1 MGVRGPQEC
10 AILAQTT
17 DFTLPCVLETIL
29 GNRFQSWSV
38 LGWTKTLFH
47 PMGSGRSMLSHS
59 HCDALRCITSL
70 RSRRGEEIFRS
81 NLVDSLPALLRRF
94 WASHGSL
101 PSDREESPNLEQFR
115 QKSTKNVRPSALVW
129 TNLSC
134 SRMRRSRACYRC
146 APRMCGQYAAS
157 YRPRTPL
164 GRGRPACPPLGAR
177 SLSRPEKG
185 WRASQGCGEPTFHS
199 PLHFERS
206 GADFGCECPTPR
218 RFESGRG
225 VETRDAY
232 LGEIVLSVM
241 GSGRRR
247 YLNSSSSS
255 RLQRLK
261 CADMR
266 LLLRC
271 VGVSPALALHHDGE
285 GARCSDFW
293 ALRSTPLQYALQ
305 DSVMWQPTL
314 GMIIYAQVL
323 VFHSTAKV

>member
-1 MGVRGPQEC
+1 M
-10 AILAQTT
+10 
-17 DFTLPCVLETIL
+17 
-29 GNRFQSWSV
+29 
-38 LGWTKTLFH
+38 
-47 PMGSGRSMLSHS
+47 
-59 HCDALRCITSL
+59 
-70 RSRRGEEIFRS
+70 
-81 NLVDSLPALLRRF
+81 
-94 WASHGSL
+94 
-101 PSDREESPNLEQFR
+101 EQFC
-115 QKSTKNVRPSALVW
+115 QKSTKSVRPSALVW

-134 SRMRRSRACYRC
+134 SRMRRSRAQYGCV
-146 APRMCGQYAAS
+146 ARMCGQYAAS

-206 GADFGCECPTPR
+206 GADFGCECSTPR

-232 LGEIVLSVM
+232 LGEIVLPVM

-271 VGVSPALALHHDGE
+271 IGVSLSLALRCLGE
-285 GARCSDFW
+285 GARGSDFW
-293 ALRSTPLQYALQ
+293 ALRIHCLQYTSQ
-305 DSVMWQPTL
+305 QTVMWQPTL

>member
-1 MGVRGPQEC
+1 M
-10 AILAQTT
+10 
-17 DFTLPCVLETIL
+17 
-29 GNRFQSWSV
+29 
-38 LGWTKTLFH
+38 
-47 PMGSGRSMLSHS
+47 
-59 HCDALRCITSL
+59 
-70 RSRRGEEIFRS
+70 
-81 NLVDSLPALLRRF
+81 DSLPALLRRF
-94 WASHGSL
+94 WARHGSL
-101 PSDREESPNLEQFR
+101 PLDRADSLDSEQFR
-115 QKSTKNVRPSALVW
+115 QKSTKSVRPSALVW
-129 TNLSC
+129 TNLSR
-134 SRMRRSRACYRC
+134 SIMRRSRAQYGCVARI
-146 APRMCGQYAAS
+146 CGQYAAS

-185 WRASQGCGEPTFHS
+185 WRASQGCGEPAFHS

-206 GADFGCECPTPR
+206 GDDFGCECSTPR

-232 LGEIVLSVM
+232 LGEIVLPVM

-271 VGVSPALALHHDGE
+271 IGVSLSLAPHCLGE
-285 GARCSDFW
+285 GVQCSDFW
-293 ALRSTPLQYALQ
+293 ALPSTPLQYASQ
-305 DSVMWQPTL
+305 QTVMWQPTL
-314 GMIIYAQVL
+314 QLKFSAWWLI
-323 VFHSTAKV
+323 FHSTAKV

>member
-1 MGVRGPQEC
+1 MVP
-10 AILAQTT
+10 
-17 DFTLPCVLETIL
+17 
-29 GNRFQSWSV
+29 
-38 LGWTKTLFH
+38 
-47 PMGSGRSMLSHS
+47 
-59 HCDALRCITSL
+59 
-70 RSRRGEEIFRS
+70 
-81 NLVDSLPALLRRF
+81 LPALLRRF

-115 QKSTKNVRPSALVW
+115 QKSTKSVRPSALVW

-134 SRMRRSRACYRC
+134 SIMRRSRAYHRR
-146 APRMCGQYAAS
+146 APRICGQYAAS
-157 YRPRTPL
+157 YRPRAPL

-185 WRASQGCGEPTFHS
+185 WRASQGCGEPAFHS

-206 GADFGCECPTPR
+206 GDDFGCECSTPR

-232 LGEIVLSVM
+232 LGEIVLPVM
-241 GSGRRR
+241 GSGRRI

-271 VGVSPALALHHDGE
+271 IGVSLSLAPHCLGE
-285 GARCSDFW
+285 GVQCSDFW
-293 ALRSTPLQYALQ
+293 ALRSTPLQYVSQ
-305 DSVMWQPTL
+305 QTVMWHPTL
-314 GMIIYAQVL
+314 GMIFLAVVL
-323 VFHSTAKV
+323 IFHSTAKV

>member
-1 MGVRGPQEC
+1 M
-10 AILAQTT
+10 
-17 DFTLPCVLETIL
+17 
-29 GNRFQSWSV
+29 
-38 LGWTKTLFH
+38 
-47 PMGSGRSMLSHS
+47 
-59 HCDALRCITSL
+59 
-70 RSRRGEEIFRS
+70 
-81 NLVDSLPALLRRF
+81 DSLPALLRRF

-115 QKSTKNVRPSALVW
+115 QKSTKSVRPSALVW
-129 TNLSC
+129 TNLSSPTYRW
-134 SRMRRSRACYRC
+134 SRTRYGRA
-146 APRMCGQYAAS
+146 PGICGQYAAS

-164 GRGRPACPPLGAR
+164 GRGRPACPPLVTHSRSVEAR
-177 SLSRPEKG
+177 EWWSSP
-185 WRASQGCGEPTFHS
+185 WCGEPAFHS

-206 GADFGCECPTPR
+206 GDDFGCECSTPR

-232 LGEIVLSVM
+232 LGEIVLPVM

-271 VGVSPALALHHDGE
+271 IGVSLSRAPHCLGE
-285 GARCSDFW
+285 GAQCSDFW
-293 ALRSTPLQYALQ
+293 ALPSTPLQYALQ

>member
-17 DFTLPCVLETIL
+17 DFTLPCVLEAIL
-29 GNRFQSWSV
+29 ENRFQSWSV

-70 RSRRGEEIFRS
+70 RSRRGEEIS
-81 NLVDSLPALLRRF
+81 GPIGVVPPPALLRRF

-115 QKSTKNVRPSALVW
+115 QKSTKSVRPSALVW

-134 SRMRRSRACYRC
+134 SRMRRSRAQYGCV
-146 APRMCGQYAAS
+146 ARMCGQYAAS

-164 GRGRPACPPLGAR
+164 GRGRPACPHFVTR
-177 SLSRPEKG
+177 SLSVEAREWWSSP
-185 WRASQGCGEPTFHS
+185 WCGEPAFHS

-225 VETRDAY
+225 VEARDAY
-232 LGEIVLSVM
+232 LGEIVLPVT

-255 RLQRLK
+255 RLRRLK

-271 VGVSPALALHHDGE
+271 IGVSLSLALHHDGE
-285 GARCSDFW
+285 GVQCSDFW
-293 ALRSTPLQYALQ
+293 ALPSTPLQYALQ

>member
-1 MGVRGPQEC
+1 M
-10 AILAQTT
+10 
-17 DFTLPCVLETIL
+17 
-29 GNRFQSWSV
+29 
-38 LGWTKTLFH
+38 
-47 PMGSGRSMLSHS
+47 
-59 HCDALRCITSL
+59 
-70 RSRRGEEIFRS
+70 
-81 NLVDSLPALLRRF
+81 DSLPALLRRF

-101 PSDREESPNLEQFR
+101 PSDRADSLDLEQFR
-115 QKSTKNVRPSALVW
+115 QKSTKSVRPSALVW

-134 SRMRRSRACYRC
+134 SIMRRSRAQYGCV
-146 APRMCGQYAAS
+146 ARMCGQYAAS

-185 WRASQGCGEPTFHS
+185 WRASQGCGEPAFHS

-206 GADFGCECPTPR
+206 GADFGCECSTPR

-232 LGEIVLSVM
+232 LGEIVLPVM

-255 RLQRLK
+255 RLRRLK

-271 VGVSPALALHHDGE
+271 VGVSLSHALHHDGE
-285 GARCSDFW
+285 GARGSDFW
-293 ALRSTPLQYALQ
+293 ALPSTPLQYASQ
-305 DSVMWQPTL
+305 QTVMWQPTL